1 MLIQVVG
8 VPDDRTSEEVCACV
22 RLHTSAK
29 VTADELKEFCRGKVS
44 DFLVPK
50 YILFMED
57 AFPTTETGKFSR
69 NQIAAQAKSLLG
81 LSNMAQTSQK
91 LISSYL
97 HVPHKRP
104 CSGKT
109 TGQLFNERANNN
121 PDKEMYVFY
130 ADKER
135 KTYKQMQD
143 ELGIKVIV
151 LMRSPSDL
159 CDKACQVIPELAVN
173 SAENLNCQG
182 TPTLRYVINAGTTKC
197 SGAYSLADFMEVG
210 NAVEKSDFL
219 EACELVDLDDPLG
232 VFFTSGS
239 TGFPKGVTHAHRLC
253 DIFSTFLDS
262 LSTDAEGNEILWMSR
277 YALIMSFGGIGAQT
291 GALLPIFT
299 KATTIIVGPVY
310 DAKMIARVMHDE
322 KVTGTTMLIHHLN
335 DILNLSDIKDHDL
348 SSLELCFTGGSIIP
362 RSLRDRAAK
371 ITKHILLGYGG
382 SEGFAASQTPRD
394 SIEVLEGAA
403 YSLTPGQE
411 LKIIGPDE
419 QILPI
424 NTPGEICFRGRNLFM
439 YYWGEDEK
447 TKASKRPNGWYHTG

>member
-1 MLIQVVG
+1 
-8 VPDDRTSEEVCACV
+8 
-22 RLHTSAK
+22 
-29 VTADELKEFCRGKVS
+29 
-44 DFLVPK
+44 
-50 YILFMED
+50 
-57 AFPTTETGKFSR
+57 
-69 NQIAAQAKSLLG
+69 
-81 LSNMAQTSQK
+81 
-91 LISSYL
+91 
-97 HVPHKRP
+97 
-104 CSGKT
+104 
-109 TGQLFNERANNN
+109 
-121 PDKEMYVFY
+121 
-130 ADKER
+130 
-135 KTYKQMQD
+135 
-143 ELGIKVIV
+143 
-151 LMRSPSDL
+151 
-159 CDKACQVIPELAVN
+159 
-173 SAENLNCQG
+173 
-182 TPTLRYVINAGTTKC
+182 
-197 SGAYSLADFMEVG
+197 MEVG

-262 LSTDAEGNEILWMSR
+262 LSTDAEGNEIPWMSR

-291 GALLPIFT
+291 GALLPVFT

-310 DAKMIARVMHDE
+310 DAKMLARVMHDE
-322 KVTGTTMLIHHLN
+322 KITGTTMLIHHLN

-362 RSLRDRAAK
+362 RSLRDRVAK
-371 ITKHILLGYGG
+371 IAKHILLGYGG

-403 YSLTPGQE
+403 YSLTSGQE

-447 TKASKRPNGWYHTG
+447 TKASKRPNGWYHTGDIGTLDENGYLRIVGRKAERIIKEGINIAPGDLEKVLDQHPAVNNVMVVGVPDERTSEEVCACVRLHPSTKVTADELREFCRGKVSDFLVPKYLLFMEAAFPTTETGKFHRNQIAAQAKSELGL